1 MFLLCKTAAPV
12 ERNGGEVYKKAVAAS
27 PCLPQTSVALIR
39 RGQLRRRWLDTLL
52 ARVRRS

>member
-12 ERNGGEVYKKAVAAS
+12 ERNGDEVYKKAVAAS
-27 PCLPQTSVALIR
+27 PCVPQTSVASMR
-39 RGQLRRRWLDTLL
+39 RGQRPRCLDALL